1 MEIMLVLVRT
11 NLLANSVTA
20 TVSYPNHLL
29 VCLMV
34 SKTSQVVE
42 SNQILSGPYL
52 LWVGHSLNYI

>member
-20 TVSYPNHLL
+20 TVSYPSHLL
-29 VCLMV
+29 AWMMV
-34 SKTSQVVE
+34 SKTNQAAE

-52 LWVGHSLNYI
+52 LWVSRSLNYI